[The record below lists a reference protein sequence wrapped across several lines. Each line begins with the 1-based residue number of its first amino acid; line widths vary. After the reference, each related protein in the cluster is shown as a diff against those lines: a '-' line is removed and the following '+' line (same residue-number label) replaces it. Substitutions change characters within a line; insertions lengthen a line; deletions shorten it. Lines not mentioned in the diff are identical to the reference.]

1 MCLCVCAYTYAGV
14 SKRDL
19 RAQCVRGVQWGIK
32 NRKKT
37 INTMSFKSRTT
48 LLHFKK
54 ALGTVHFS
62 CGLIYICQRVILN
75 FIHHIVPTE
84 HQKHFTERQQA
95 IESGL
100 KPGAVSLRHS
110 FFETTLA

>member
-1 MCLCVCAYTYAGV
+1 MLGNKEWEGN
-14 SKRDL
+14 S
-19 RAQCVRGVQWGIK
+19 
-32 NRKKT
+32 
-37 INTMSFKSRTT
+37 INIMSFKSVTT

-54 ALGTVHFS
+54 ALETVYFRYS
-62 CGLIYICQRVILN
+62 LIYICQRVILN
-75 FIHHIVPTE
+75 FIHHIVPAK

-95 IESGL
+95 IESSL